1 MCELS
6 TMIVC
11 VSRVLST
18 DKEKNMHNKKMI
30 CGIVAALCV
39 VVAIIVYYLSGDT
52 KDKSN
57 NIGFTEENLATT
69 AEYSQSHEDVMIY
82 VYVCGQVM
90 NPGVVCVSEGSRI
103 VDVINLA
110 GGMTDLADIN
120 AINQAEFVQ
129 DGQKIYVPA
138 MGEKI
143 VVSSSGDGKINI
155 NTAGEEQL
163 MTLPGIGQ
171 SKASAII
178 SYRKENGGFNMIEDI
193 MNIPGIKTSAFNKIK
208 DYICV

>member
-1 MCELS
+1 
-6 TMIVC
+6 MIVC
-11 VSRVLST
+11 VSRVLSS
-18 DKEKNMHNKKMI
+18 DKEKNMHNKKI
-30 CGIVAALCV
+30 IYGIVATLCV
-39 VVAIIVYYLSGDT
+39 VVAIILYYMSGDT
-52 KDKSN
+52 KEKSA
-57 NIGFTEENLATT
+57 NIGFAEENLSTT
-69 AEYSQSHEDVMIY
+69 TECTKPQEEVMLY
-82 VYVCGQVM
+82 VYVCGQVK

-143 VVSSSGDGKINI
+143 VASSSGDGKINI

-178 SYRKENGGFNMIEDI
+178 SYRKENGGFNVIEDI